1 MSLRGRRQVRKPKVF
16 SKTCLVLFQFEMR
29 LIYILCIPRRG
40 IPPCAPY
47 ITYTV
52 YRNRHIG
59 LSLQSHFKL
68 KYIPVTSG
76 SAENKC
82 ITQYIGYIRIENTI
96 CCVPGCKVPKIF
108 LFFTTLTTYRH
119 PLRVTRYPSPVTRH
133 SSPKEH
139 LRRGEQPRADAPHAL
154 PGFSSAKTTFASA

>member
-68 KYIPVTSG
+68 KCIPVASG
-76 SAENKC
+76 SAENRC
-82 ITQYIGYIRIENTI
+82 ITQYIGYIGIENTI
-96 CCVPGCKVPKIF
+96 CCVRQLQSSKNLPVF
-108 LFFTTLTTYRH
+108 YHTHNL
-119 PLRVTRYPSPVTRH
+119 PSPVTRH
-133 SSPKEH
+133 SLPVTCYPSLITKRA
-139 LRRGEQPRADAPHAL
+139 LKKRGAASR
-154 PGFSSAKTTFASA
+154 GCSSRPSGIFQR